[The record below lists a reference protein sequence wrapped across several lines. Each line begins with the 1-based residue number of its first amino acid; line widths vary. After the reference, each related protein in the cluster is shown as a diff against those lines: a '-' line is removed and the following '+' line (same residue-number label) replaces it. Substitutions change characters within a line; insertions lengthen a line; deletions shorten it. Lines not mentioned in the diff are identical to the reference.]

1 MINEYLKIL
10 NDIKED
16 KYKLLYVA
24 PERLD
29 SREFMDLVKDK
40 KNKKGT
46 YIKFLIYNLIIGNEI
61 SITKNLDKNLAS
73 SDNDKNDISEDEFDD
88 DINNEFD

>member
-1 MINEYLKIL
+1 MANIERVNLRL
-10 NDIKED
+10 N
-16 KYKLLYVA
+16 
-24 PERLD
+24 LD
-29 SREFMDLVKDK
+29 DPRDAAIWDLVKDK

-46 YIKFLIYNLIIGNEI
+46 YIKFLIYNLIVGNEI
-61 SITKNLDKNLAS
+61 SITKNSDKNFAS

>member
-1 MINEYLKIL
+1 MANIERVNLRL
-10 NDIKED
+10 N
-16 KYKLLYVA
+16 
-24 PERLD
+24 LD
-29 SREFMDLVKDK
+29 DPRDAAIWDLVKDK

-61 SITKNLDKNLAS
+61 SITKNSDKNFAN

>member
-1 MINEYLKIL
+1 MANIERVNLRL
-10 NDIKED
+10 N
-16 KYKLLYVA
+16 
-24 PERLD
+24 LD
-29 SREFMDLVKDK
+29 DPRDAAIWDLVKDK

-61 SITKNLDKNLAS
+61 SITKNLDKNLDS

>member
-1 MINEYLKIL
+1 MANIERVNLRL
-10 NDIKED
+10 N
-16 KYKLLYVA
+16 
-24 PERLD
+24 LD
-29 SREFMDLVKDK
+29 DPRDAAIWDLVKDK

-61 SITKNLDKNLAS
+61 TITKNSDKNFANS
-73 SDNDKNDISEDEFDD
+73 ENDKNDISEDEFDD

>member
-1 MINEYLKIL
+1 MANIERVNLRL
-10 NDIKED
+10 N
-16 KYKLLYVA
+16 LYDPRDA
-24 PERLD
+24 AIW
-29 SREFMDLVKDK
+29 DLVKDK

-61 SITKNLDKNLAS
+61 SITKNSDKNFAS

>member
-1 MINEYLKIL
+1 MANIERVNLRL
-10 NDIKED
+10 N
-16 KYKLLYVA
+16 
-24 PERLD
+24 LD
-29 SREFMDLVKDK
+29 DPRDAVIWDLVKDK

-61 SITKNLDKNLAS
+61 SITKNSDKNFAS

>member
-1 MINEYLKIL
+1 MANIERVNLRL
-10 NDIKED
+10 N
-16 KYKLLYVA
+16 
-24 PERLD
+24 LD
-29 SREFMDLVKDK
+29 DPRDAAIWDLVKDK

-46 YIKFLIYNLIIGNEI
+46 YVNFLIYNLIIGNEI

>member
-1 MINEYLKIL
+1 MANIERVNLRL
-10 NDIKED
+10 N
-16 KYKLLYVA
+16 
-24 PERLD
+24 LD
-29 SREFMDLVKDK
+29 DPRDAAIWDLVKDK

-61 SITKNLDKNLAS
+61 SITKNSDKNFAS

-88 DINNEFD
+88 EINNEFD

>member
-1 MINEYLKIL
+1 MANIERVNLRL
-10 NDIKED
+10 N
-16 KYKLLYVA
+16 
-24 PERLD
+24 LD
-29 SREFMDLVKDK
+29 DPRDAAIWDLVKDK

-61 SITKNLDKNLAS
+61 SITKNSDKNFAS
-73 SDNDKNDISEDEFDD
+73 SNNDKNDISEDEFDD

>member
-1 MINEYLKIL
+1 MANIERVNLRL
-10 NDIKED
+10 N
-16 KYKLLYVA
+16 
-24 PERLD
+24 LD
-29 SREFMDLVKDK
+29 DPRDAAIWDLVKDK

-61 SITKNLDKNLAS
+61 SITKNSDKNFAS

>member
-1 MINEYLKIL
+1 MANIERVNLRL
-10 NDIKED
+10 N
-16 KYKLLYVA
+16 
-24 PERLD
+24 LD
-29 SREFMDLVKDK
+29 DPRDAAIWDLVKDK

-46 YIKFLIYNLIIGNEI
+46 YIKFLIYNLIVGNEI
-61 SITKNLDKNLAS
+61 SITKNSDKNFAN

>member
-1 MINEYLKIL
+1 MANIERVNLRL
-10 NDIKED
+10 N
-16 KYKLLYVA
+16 
-24 PERLD
+24 LD
-29 SREFMDLVKDK
+29 DPRDAAIWDLVKDK

>member
-1 MINEYLKIL
+1 MANIERVNLRL
-10 NDIKED
+10 N
-16 KYKLLYVA
+16 
-24 PERLD
+24 LD
-29 SREFMDLVKDK
+29 DPRYAAIWDLVKDK

>member
-1 MINEYLKIL
+1 MANIERVNLRL
-10 NDIKED
+10 N
-16 KYKLLYVA
+16 
-24 PERLD
+24 LD
-29 SREFMDLVKDK
+29 DPRDAAIWDLVKDK

-46 YIKFLIYNLIIGNEI
+46 YIKFLIYNLIIGKEI
-61 SITKNLDKNLAS
+61 SITKYSDKNFAS

>member
-1 MINEYLKIL
+1 MANIERVNLRL
-10 NDIKED
+10 N
-16 KYKLLYVA
+16 
-24 PERLD
+24 LD
-29 SREFMDLVKDK
+29 DPRDAAIWDLVKDK

-61 SITKNLDKNLAS
+61 SITKNLDKNLTS

>member
-1 MINEYLKIL
+1 MANIERVNLRL
-10 NDIKED
+10 N
-16 KYKLLYVA
+16 
-24 PERLD
+24 LD
-29 SREFMDLVKDK
+29 DPRDATIWDLVKDK